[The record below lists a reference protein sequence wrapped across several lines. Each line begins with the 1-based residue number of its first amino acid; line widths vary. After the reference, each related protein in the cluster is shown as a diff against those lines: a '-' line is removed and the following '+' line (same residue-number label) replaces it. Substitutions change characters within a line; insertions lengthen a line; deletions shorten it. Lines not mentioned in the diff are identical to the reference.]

1 MKLLFDNNISFK
13 LVSRLKNVFPHS
25 SHVMFEQLDSADDL
39 IIWNFAKENEF
50 VIVTKDNDFN
60 EISVLKGFPP
70 KIIWLRTGNCRINQI
85 EDMLLKNRNLLKEFS
100 QNLSKGLIQIQ

>member
-25 SHVMFEQLDSADDL
+25 SHVMFEELDAVDDL

-60 EISVLKGFPP
+60 ELSVLKGFPP
-70 KIIWLRTGNCRINQI
+70 KVIWLRTGNCRINQI
-85 EDMLLKNRNLLKEFS
+85 EDMLIRYNSLLKEFS
-100 QNLSKGLIQIQ
+100 QNHLKGLIQIQ